1 MLYKNRCSPCVG
13 YNCMEFASCADVSTN
28 EDPLTE
34 CVCQLGRVKSGD
46 GQECII
52 PPPTTPT
59 PRPIPKLPPAVKKIA
74 SAITRTAST
83 VLICFTAATLILFI
97 SLRVYEVAR
106 VIQMNM
112 EIALIMAHLT
122 LLLPA
127 MYDTPMVSS

>member
-1 MLYKNRCSPCVG
+1 
-13 YNCMEFASCADVSTN
+13 MEFASCADVSTN

-59 PRPIPKLPPAVKKIA
+59 PRPIPKLPPSVKKIA